1 MISRLH
7 RWVDALGDAPGL
19 HHWRKASYDR
29 FFRNSKNRNLFR
41 GVYRSFEEAAANAPA
56 SRPLGYDNEASVHPY
71 ESRVA
76 VFPNDYPAMFWL
88 ARSFREG
95 FRRVCDLGGSVGIKY
110 YAFERLIPLP
120 PDLQWTVIEVPA
132 AVVRGRQI
140 ASERVADRLHFTEKF
155 EAVGSADLLF
165 ASGSIQYLPE
175 PLHVML
181 GRLRELPRRILI
193 NTAAL
198 HPSETYYT
206 VNGIG
211 TAFCPY
217 RIQSEVELTGCLSEL
232 GYRVLDRWKNIERGI
247 EIPFEDRR
255 FSLSHYS
262 GLCLDRIDG

>member
-7 RWVDALGDAPGL
+7 HWVDALANAPGL
-19 HHWRKASYDR
+19 RQWRKASYDA

-41 GVYRSFEEAAANAPA
+41 GVYGSFEEASANAPA
-56 SRPLGYDNEASVHPY
+56 SGPLGYDNEASVQPY

-88 ARSFREG
+88 ARSFYEG
-95 FRRVCDLGGSVGIKY
+95 FRRLCDLGGSVGIKY
-110 YAFERLIPLP
+110 YAFDRLIPLP
-120 PDLQWTVIEVPA
+120 MDLRWTVIEVPA

-140 ASERVADRLHFTEKF
+140 AMERGAARLDFTERI
-155 EAVGSADLLF
+155 EAVGDAELLF
-165 ASGSIQYLPE
+165 SSGSIQYLPE
-175 PLHVML
+175 PLHVT
-181 GRLRELPRRILI
+181 LRRMQQLPRRILI

-217 RIQSEVELTGCLSEL
+217 RIQSEAELTGRLGEL
-232 GYRVLDRWKNIERGI
+232 GYRVVDRWKNIERGI
-247 EIPFEDRR
+247 EIPFEDPRYC
-255 FSLSHYS
+255 LSHYS
-262 GLCLDRIDG
+262 GLCLDRLSG